1 MRSMTPLAPIYRG
14 VELRKAL
21 EFRQDISGALAPD
34 ADKTQEPPYNDS
46 MYDTLL
52 RLVPSMERLGADI
65 AFALVLVSVVVSA
78 IH

>member
-21 EFRQDISGALAPD
+21 KFRQDISGELAPD

-46 MYDTLL
+46 MYDTQL

-65 AFALVLVSVVVSA
+65 AFPLVS
-78 IH
+78 